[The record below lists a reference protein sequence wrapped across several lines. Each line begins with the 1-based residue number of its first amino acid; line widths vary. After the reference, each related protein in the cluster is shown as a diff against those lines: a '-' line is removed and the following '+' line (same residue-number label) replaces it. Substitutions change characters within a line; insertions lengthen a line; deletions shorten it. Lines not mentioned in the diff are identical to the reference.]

1 MLIFIRI
8 LHIFIGLFFLVCLGY
23 LYYSAFSDNTNW
35 LTFFSFWAIVFEGLL
50 LFFNKGQCP
59 LTEYQKK
66 LGDDKGFFALFLP
79 AKALPFVVPVF
90 IVLTAISLILILI
103 NSLI

>member
-1 MLIFIRI
+1 MLIFIRA
-8 LHIFIGLFFLVCLGY
+8 LHIFIGIFFLVCLGY
-23 LYYSAFSDNTNW
+23 LYYSAFFDNINS
-35 LTFFSFWAIVFEGLL
+35 LTIFSFCAIVIEGLL

-66 LGDDKGFFALFLP
+66 LGDDKGFFDLFLP

-90 IVLTAISLILILI
+90 MVLTAIALMLILK
-103 NSLI
+103 NSI